1 MNNKKQELKKM
12 LAHFTKE
19 ELIEILSEPNEQ
31 SQDPTVHK
39 IDSKENPSSKK
50 KSRRGRGTRKRNKS
64 NSNASRRG
72 EDKGSACRVKS
83 LDTSGNRPNKFLEFM
98 EGTVLSASERTELE
112 EASKSDKQNDSQRTP
127 RTRTSSLIEVE
138 CRVCGQQQQVPS
150 STVYD
155 AGRWKCNQCST
166 QACDG

>member
-50 KSRRGRGTRKRNKS
+50 KSRRGRGTRKR
-64 NSNASRRG
+64 
-72 EDKGSACRVKS
+72 
-83 LDTSGNRPNKFLEFM
+83 
-98 EGTVLSASERTELE
+98 
-112 EASKSDKQNDSQRTP
+112 QNEQS
-127 RTRTSSLIEVE
+127 
-138 CRVCGQQQQVPS
+138 
-150 STVYD
+150 
-155 AGRWKCNQCST
+155 
-166 QACDG
+166 